1 MVVKYKSV
9 IDDYSDVTPKK
20 PKLPRKPQSLTKRIA
35 TSQKTLDQLPE
46 RPNFSNHYAKLS
58 TKSVSKLEKL
68 ETPKFQVENVSEQ
81 REGHLEMLQR
91 LRKEKMDRKIL
102 QEKRIKAEEER

>member
-1 MVVKYKSV
+1 
-9 IDDYSDVTPKK
+9 
-20 PKLPRKPQSLTKRIA
+20 
-35 TSQKTLDQLPE
+35 
-46 RPNFSNHYAKLS
+46 
-58 TKSVSKLEKL
+58 
-68 ETPKFQVENVSEQ
+68 VSEQ